1 MNGEFIIVDANQA
14 KKAETMHNAIEMKDS
29 AMLNANKTYRLAKDG
44 AYELRPFG
52 PMLSLDQATHY
63 QSEMERAGFSV
74 LVVNMREGWT
84 R

>member
-1 MNGEFIIVDANQA
+1 MNGGFTIVNANQA
-14 KKAETMHNAIEMKDS
+14 KKADKMHNAIEMKDS

-44 AYELRPFG
+44 AYQLQPFG

-63 QSEMERAGFSV
+63 QAEMAKGGFDV

>member
-1 MNGEFIIVDANQA
+1 MVNANQA
-14 KKAETMHNAIEMKDS
+14 KKADTMHNAIEKKDS
-29 AMLNANKTYRLAKDG
+29 AMLIANKTYRLAKDG
-44 AYELRPFG
+44 AYQLQPFG

-63 QSEMERAGFSV
+63 QAEMERAGFNV